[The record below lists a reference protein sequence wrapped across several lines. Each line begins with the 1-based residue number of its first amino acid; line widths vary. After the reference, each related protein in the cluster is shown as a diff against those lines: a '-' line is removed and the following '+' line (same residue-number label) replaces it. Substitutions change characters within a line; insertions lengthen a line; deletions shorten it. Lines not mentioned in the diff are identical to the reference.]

1 MNKIG
6 NDKGNVLSM
15 TDRSAQKAQ
24 DLANLKTD
32 GLPEGFSFGKNGLN
46 YLDPYIDSS
55 NPIWVCSKLEITAMT
70 HDQNGENWGRVLEF
84 KDKAGRSKRWVM
96 PMEML
101 AGRGDGLHSILLS
114 MGLSI
119 SNSGKAKNLLAQY
132 IQACEGKGI
141 SICVDRLGWHEESY
155 VLPNRTIGKAGGKE
169 VLYQTEFPSDLG
181 FSESGRLEDW
191 KSEVARFGVGNSRI
205 AFAISAAF
213 TAPLLSKMGIEGG
226 GFHFRGESSKG
237 KTISLYAA
245 GSVWGSHERKKT
257 WRATSNGLEMTA
269 FQHNDGLLLLDEMGE
284 MNPREIGQTIY
295 MLANG
300 QAKQRHNDRRAP
312 KQWRL
317 LFLSTGE
324 VDLRS
329 AITEAGGTSRAGQEV
344 RLIDL
349 EAVAG
354 ELGVFETLLEGF
366 ADSRTQA
373 EYLQAMTNKHYGTA
387 GIAFI
392 ERLTRN
398 LNEALLRFKAI
409 QNLFIEECTPEG
421 ANSQV
426 RRVLNRFAM
435 VAAGGE
441 MATEYGLTG
450 WERGEATGAAY
461 KCFQSWL
468 GNLKSA
474 QYSQEEMQ
482 ALEQVRGFIER
493 YGESRFTDLNRIKDD
508 HAPRT
513 LDRAG
518 YRGEDNGKDG
528 YMEYVYFFTPTVF
541 KEEVCKGISWKTAVN
556 ALKKHG
562 HLKHQPNRNTHLTP
576 TEVETGKRTSCY
588 AVRSSLLDQE

>member
-141 SICVDRLGWHEESY
+141 SICVDRLGWHDESY
-155 VLPNRTIGKAGGKE
+155 VLPNRTIGKADGKE

-191 KSEVARFGVGNSRI
+191 KSEVARFGIGNSRI

-257 WRATSNGLEMTA
+257 WRATSNGLEVTA

-284 MNPREIGQTIY
+284 VNPREIGQTIY

-392 ERLTRN
+392 GRLTRN

-450 WERGEATGAAY
+450 WERGEAIDAAY

-474 QYSQEEMQ
+474 QHSQEEMQ

-513 LDRAG
+513 LNRAG
-518 YRGEDNGKDG
+518 YRGQSRGKDG
-528 YMEYVYFFTPTVF
+528 FMEYVYYFSQTVF
-541 KEEVCKGISWKTAVN
+541 MEDVCEGISCKTALN

-562 HLKHQPNRNTHLTP
+562 HLKHQPDRLTHQTP
-576 TEVETGKRTSCY
+576 TEVETGKRASCY
-588 AVRSSLLDQE
+588 AVRSSLLDHE